1 LKLADLSGL
10 DSKPMGKKSKSAKEP
25 RTIVG
30 LGELLW
36 DMFPDGKQLG
46 GAPANFAYAAYLLG
60 NRGIV
65 ASRIGEDSFGSE
77 ALEKLS
83 RLGLDASFV
92 QVDPA
97 CHTGTVKVQ
106 VDAGGQPTFTIAE
119 PAAWDFLRWK
129 IAWRTLAQQADA
141 VCFGSLAQRSSGS
154 RKTIRAFLQ
163 GVRPGAA
170 RIFDVNLRQRFY
182 SAEVISESMKLAD
195 IVKLNHEELPRVME
209 ILGLD
214 RGDEESSARRLL
226 RACSAKLVCVTRG
239 ANGSLLVATNR
250 SDRHPGFR
258 VRVADTV
265 GAGDAFTA
273 ALVHHFL
280 RGSSLA
286 VMNAAANRMGSWVAS
301 EAGATPLPNAELL
314 AQVRAPRS

>member
-1 LKLADLSGL
+1 
-10 DSKPMGKKSKSAKEP
+10 
-25 RTIVG
+25 
-30 LGELLW
+30 
-36 DMFPDGKQLG
+36 MFPEGKQLG
-46 GAPANFAYAAYLLG
+46 GAPANFAYAAHLLG

-65 ASRIGEDSFGSE
+65 ASRVGKDSLGNE

-92 QVDPA
+92 QIDSA
-97 CHTGTVKVQ
+97 CRTGTVKVQ
-106 VDAGGQPTFTIAE
+106 VDAGGQPTFTIAK
-119 PAAWDFLRWK
+119 PAAWDFLQWNVT
-129 IAWRTLAQQADA
+129 WRTLAQQAHA
-141 VCFGSLAQRSSGS
+141 VCFGSLAQRSPRS
-154 RKTIRAFLQ
+154 RKTIRAFLKA
-163 GVRPGAA
+163 VRPGTA
-170 RIFDVNLRQRFY
+170 RIFDVNLRQRFH

-214 RGDEESSARRLL
+214 RGDEESSARLLL
-226 RACSAKLVCVTRG
+226 RACGPMLVCVTRG
-239 ANGSLLVATNR
+239 ANGSLLATATR
-250 SDRHPGFR
+250 SAEHPGFR
-258 VRVADTV
+258 IPVADTV

-286 VMNAAANRMGSWVAS
+286 AMNAAANRMGAWVAS

-314 AQVRAPRS
+314 AQVRAPTR